1 MMDVFKSLLHHPVH
15 LVWLSMVLGMFLWEL
30 LRGPFLERTCR
41 SCR

>member
-1 MMDVFKSLLHHPVH
+1 MIEVFKSLLHHPVQ

-30 LRGPFLERTCR
+30 FREPVFGRTSC